1 MATKQPSTA
10 ALSPASAQAPTA
22 TASLAERIR
31 AAGDDAIV
39 AAFRNAHL
47 PKVQSYCTVVCLPER
62 VDEAC
67 DAAFQDFVGR
77 VRIGRGSQ
85 ADARE
90 LLLKA
95 TRSAAAGHYALEAS
109 RADSDCAAMPDL
121 LAASRNG
128 ELQGDE
134 QTVRRHLEACVRCAA
149 TAERMARAERAFE
162 GVLGERWTQPSLQ
175 AHVAPQPA
183 AREPEPQDPP
193 QIKWQPAERPVAP
206 AQAAD
211 ANPRED
217 PSPVSAPDPAPLG
230 QWFPPGDPIPSGE
243 APASSLAPPS
253 LAEVIRTGDPDA
265 FAAFRDAH
273 SDQVRSYCTTAC
285 RPELIDEAQEAAF
298 VDFLGRLHGTSGR
311 AVELEDM
318 LLKATRSA
326 AAGRC
331 AIERPDGGS
340 QPEATCQA
348 VPELLAAQ
356 ANGELPADD
365 EKLAA
370 HLDGCPICRATASR
384 LNRAESAFAG
394 VSGWGQHPKTS
405 AAAQSAPAYE
415 EPPPPPA
422 PWVSDEPRA
431 APAPPAADD
440 EPRLAPARPAT
451 VVMRRRTGGLIG
463 ATRQRARNIV
473 GRRAR

>member
-22 TASLAERIR
+22 TASLAEQIR

-95 TRSAAAGHYALEAS
+95 TRSAAAGHFALEAS
-109 RADSDCAAMPDL
+109 TNDSDCAAMPDL

-128 ELQGDE
+128 ELQGG
-134 QTVRRHLEACVRCAA
+134 QLTVRRHLESCVRCAA
-149 TAERMARAERAFE
+149 AAERMARAERAFE

-183 AREPEPQDPP
+183 AREPEPRKDPP
-193 QIKWQPAERPVAP
+193 QIKWQPAERPIAPAQAADPDPNEVRPLPPAPAPHSQWLPAERSVAP

-217 PSPVSAPDPAPLG
+217 PSP
-230 QWFPPGDPIPSGE
+230 
-243 APASSLAPPS
+243 
-253 LAEVIRTGDPDA
+253 
-265 FAAFRDAH
+265 
-273 SDQVRSYCTTAC
+273 
-285 RPELIDEAQEAAF
+285 
-298 VDFLGRLHGTSGR
+298 
-311 AVELEDM
+311 
-318 LLKATRSA
+318 
-326 AAGRC
+326 
-331 AIERPDGGS
+331 
-340 QPEATCQA
+340 
-348 VPELLAAQ
+348 
-356 ANGELPADD
+356 
-365 EKLAA
+365 
-370 HLDGCPICRATASR
+370 
-384 LNRAESAFAG
+384 
-394 VSGWGQHPKTS
+394 
-405 AAAQSAPAYE
+405 
-415 EPPPPPA
+415 
-422 PWVSDEPRA
+422 
-431 APAPPAADD
+431 
-440 EPRLAPARPAT
+440 
-451 VVMRRRTGGLIG
+451 
-463 ATRQRARNIV
+463 
-473 GRRAR
+473 